1 MDTRIKNILIVEDSR
16 TQAEELKYLLENNNC
31 YVRHALNGELALE
44 ILRSFVPEV
53 IISDIVMPGM
63 DGFTLCS
70 VIKSDTQLKHIPV
83 ILLTALSD
91 SKDVIKGLECGADS
105 FLVKPYS
112 EEFLIARIEYFL
124 QNTELRKDLA
134 DDAPLEILFG
144 QEKYTIGSSRR
155 QIMDLLLANYENSMM
170 KNQELIESN
179 KSLQAARD
187 NLNRMNT
194 HLDQM
199 VRVRTQELE
208 NSNANLK
215 AEIEE
220 RKRVEIE
227 LIAAKEKVDEAS
239 RLKSAFL
246 ANMSH
251 ELRTPLNAIMGFSDL
266 MTEADPDEKDRY
278 AQIVYKSSNH
288 LLGLLDDV
296 FFVSRLQSEKLT
308 LNLTEFKPA
317 EMVNNAFKI
326 FNQPDSVKK
335 LDFRVLNPIEYSQ
348 ISVTSDAGKVSQV
361 LTHLLS
367 NALKYTFSGYV
378 EFGFD
383 IRNGFLEFFVKDTG
397 IGIDEKEQESIFDAF
412 YRGQLAKSS
421 IIGGAGLGLNIAK
434 MVVELLGGETGVQSE
449 PGKGSRF
456 HFTIPMVSP
465 ELVSA

>member
-266 MTEADPDEKDRY
+266 MTEADPEHRELADKLADRFDE
-278 AQIVYKSSNH
+278 
-288 LLGLLDDV
+288 
-296 FFVSRLQSEKLT
+296 
-308 LNLTEFKPA
+308 
-317 EMVNNAFKI
+317 I
-326 FNQPDSVKK
+326 F
-335 LDFRVLNPIEYSQ
+335 Y
-348 ISVTSDAGKVSQV
+348 
-361 LTHLLS
+361 
-367 NALKYTFSGYV
+367 
-378 EFGFD
+378 
-383 IRNGFLEFFVKDTG
+383 
-397 IGIDEKEQESIFDAF
+397 
-412 YRGQLAKSS
+412 
-421 IIGGAGLGLNIAK
+421 GGRIART
-434 MVVELLGGETGVQSE
+434 V
-449 PGKGSRF
+449 R
-456 HFTIPMVSP
+456 
-465 ELVSA
+465 